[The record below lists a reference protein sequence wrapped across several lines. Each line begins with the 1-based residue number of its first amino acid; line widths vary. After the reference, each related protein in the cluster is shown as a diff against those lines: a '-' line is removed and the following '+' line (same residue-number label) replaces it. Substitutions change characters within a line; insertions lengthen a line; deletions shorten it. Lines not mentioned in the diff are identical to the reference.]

1 VNATRLHPLKLEKL
15 NVKEVRNCRPV
26 ERNVR
31 VTVRRDW
38 IREIVTAA
46 VADGADLPVSLD
58 EFIDRNV
65 VWVAMSDVTTFEY
78 CETTSSGMRVPP
90 PKKSSG

>member
-1 VNATRLHPLKLEKL
+1 MRHDYNRSVRESKR
-15 NVKEVRNCRPV
+15 VKEVRNCRSV

-31 VTVRRDW
+31 VTLRRDW

-58 EFIDRNV
+58 EFVDRDMV
-65 VWVAMSDVTTFEY
+65 RVAVSDVT
-78 CETTSSGMRVPP
+78 SRRVL
-90 PKKSSG
+90 